1 VPLHPSGLEA
11 AANGADKL
19 NASLVLNLVLAA
31 ALAQPLTPPPALDT
45 TTTAK
50 IDAIV
55 TTIMQEALI
64 PGASIA
70 IERDGAIVYARG
82 YGVRDLATNAP
93 VDANTIFRF
102 GSVTKEFTAALAMK
116 LVEQHRLA
124 TNAMLATWLP
134 DLPHGDQI
142 RLSDLLGQTTGYRD
156 YYPLDYTDDEMTQPR
171 SVAGIISEYASFPL
185 SMTPD
190 TRWEYSNT
198 NYTIAGA
205 LIEHVS
211 GEALSALLQ
220 RYITG
225 PAGMTNTFFDEPK
238 RDLPDRAT
246 GYDSYWT
253 EPLHE
258 DTPEQSF
265 WLNTAGSLA
274 GTASDLARFDIA
286 FMARRLVS
294 DASYAEMTTA
304 RTLQNGKSTNY
315 GYGLGVGSLNGHRIV
330 SHGGNV
336 IGYASSNMMAPDDHL
351 AVVVLTSNYEAPA
364 GAIASRI
371 MSALLPPGATPT
383 PAPSIAP
390 MNTPTP
396 GRDETI
402 IRDWLAYLRDGALPA
417 QGMTPDWRHFLTP
430 ENRARAKS
438 VLQSLGA
445 TQSINVRYSTLRGGF
460 EVTGATVTF
469 ANGKR
474 TAALYKLPNGDVAQL
489 FLFSAP

>member
-1 VPLHPSGLEA
+1 MSALA
-11 AANGADKL
+11 
-19 NASLVLNLVLAA
+19 LVLLLAA
-31 ALAQPLTPPPALDT
+31 QPAPILDPA
-45 TTTAK
+45 TTAK
-50 IDAIV
+50 VDTIV
-55 TTIMQEALI
+55 TGIMQSSEI

-70 IERDGAIVYARG
+70 IERNGAIIYARG
-82 YGVRDLATNAP
+82 YGVRDLNTQTP

-116 LVEQHRLA
+116 LVEQHKLA
-124 TNAMLATWLP
+124 TNEMLSTWLS
-134 DLPHGDQI
+134 DLPHGNQI

-185 SMTPD
+185 TMTPNS
-190 TRWEYSNT
+190 RWEYSNT
-198 NYTIAGA
+198 NFTIAGA

-211 GEALSALLQ
+211 GESLSALLQ
-220 RYITG
+220 QYITG
-225 PAGMTNTFFDEPK
+225 PAGMTSTFFDEPK

-258 DTPEQSF
+258 DAPEQPF

-274 GTASDLARFDIA
+274 GTASDLARWDIA
-286 FMARRLVS
+286 FMAGRLVS
-294 DASYAEMTTA
+294 DASYTEMTTA
-304 RTLQNGKSTNY
+304 RTLQNGKSTSY
-315 GYGLGVGSLNGHRIV
+315 GYGLGVGTLNGHRIV

-336 IGYASSNMMAPDDHL
+336 IGFASSNLMAPDDHV
-351 AVVVLTSNYEAPA
+351 AVTVLTNNYEAPA

-371 MSALLPPGATPT
+371 MTALLTPNVPPT
-383 PAPSIAP
+383 PVPSVAPVS
-390 MNTPTP
+390 TPTP

-402 IRDWLAYLRDGALPA
+402 IRNWLEYLRSGTLPA
-417 QGMTPDWRHFLTP
+417 NGMTPDWQHFLTA
-430 ENRARAKS
+430 ENRARAKA

-445 TQSINVRYSTLRGGF
+445 TQSVDVRYSTLRGGY

-474 TAALYKLPNGDVAQL
+474 TAALYKLPNGDIAQL

>member
-1 VPLHPSGLEA
+1 MS
-11 AANGADKL
+11 
-19 NASLVLNLVLAA
+19 
-31 ALAQPLTPPPALDT
+31 ALALAVLLATQPAPTLDAA
-45 TTTAK
+45 TTANV
-50 IDAIV
+50 DAIV
-55 TTIMQEALI
+55 TGIMQSSEI

-82 YGVRDLATNAP
+82 YGVRDLNTKTP
-93 VDANTIFRF
+93 VDADTIFRF

-116 LVEQHRLA
+116 LVEQHELA
-124 TNAMLATWLP
+124 TNEMLSTWLP
-134 DLPHGDQI
+134 DLPHGDQV

-171 SVAGIISEYASFPL
+171 SVAAIISEYASYPL
-185 SMTPD
+185 TMTPD

-198 NYTIAGA
+198 NFTIAGA

-211 GEALSALLQ
+211 GESLSALLEH
-220 RYITG
+220 YITR
-225 PAGMTNTFFDEPK
+225 PAGMTSTFFDEPK

-258 DTPEQSF
+258 DPPEQPY
-265 WLNTAGSLA
+265 WLNAAGSLA

-294 DASYAEMTTA
+294 DASYTEMTTA
-304 RTLQNGKSTNY
+304 RTLQSGKSTNY
-315 GYGLGVGSLNGHRIV
+315 GYGLGVGTLNGHRIV

-336 IGYASSNMMAPDDHL
+336 IGYATSNMMAPDDSV
-351 AVVVLTSNYEAPA
+351 AVVVLTNNYEAPS

-371 MSALLPPGATPT
+371 MTALLTPGATPT
-383 PAPSIAP
+383 PAPSVAP
-390 MNTPTP
+390 VSTPTP

-402 IRDWLAYLRDGALPA
+402 IRNWLAYLRSGTLPA
-417 QGMTPDWRHFLTP
+417 QGMTPDWQHFLTP

-438 VLQSLGA
+438 ALQSLGA
-445 TQSINVRYSTLRGGF
+445 TQSIDVRYSTLRGGL
-460 EVTGATVTF
+460 EVTAATVTF

-474 TAALYKLPNGDVAQL
+474 TAALYKSPNGDVAQL

>member
-11 AANGADKL
+11 AADGAYKL
-19 NASLVLNLVLAA
+19 NALVLAV
-31 ALAQPLTPPPALDT
+31 LLDT
-45 TTTAK
+45 ATAAK
-50 IDAIV
+50 VDTIV
-55 TTIMQEALI
+55 TGIMQSSEI
-64 PGASIA
+64 PGASVA
-70 IERDGAIVYARG
+70 IERDGEIIYARG
-82 YGVRDLATNAP
+82 YGVRDLNTKTP

-116 LVEQHRLA
+116 LVEQHKLA
-124 TNAMLATWLP
+124 TNEKLSTRLP
-134 DLPHGDQI
+134 DLPHGSEI

-156 YYPLDYTDDEMTQPR
+156 YYPLDYTDDEMSQPR

-198 NYTIAGA
+198 NFTIAGA

-211 GEALSALLQ
+211 GASVASLLQ
-220 RYITG
+220 QYITG
-225 PAGMTNTFFDEPK
+225 PAGMTSTFFDEPK

-246 GYDSYWT
+246 GYDSFWT

-258 DTPEQSF
+258 DPPEQPY

-286 FMARRLVS
+286 FMGRRLVN
-294 DASYAEMTTA
+294 DASYTEMTTA

-336 IGYASSNMMAPDDHL
+336 IGYASSNMMAPDDHI

-364 GAIASRI
+364 GTIATRI
-371 MSALLPPGATPT
+371 MTALLTPNATPT
-383 PAPSIAP
+383 PAPSVAP
-390 MNTPTP
+390 VSTPTP

-402 IRDWLAYLRDGALPA
+402 IRDWLEYFRSGTLPA
-417 QGMTPDWRHFLTP
+417 NVMTPDWQHFLTA
-430 ENRARAKS
+430 ENRARAK
-438 VLQSLGA
+438 VALQGLGA
-445 TQSINVRYSTLRGGF
+445 TQSINVRYSTLRGGL
-460 EVTGATVTF
+460 EVTAATVTF

>member
-1 VPLHPSGLEA
+1 MIA
-11 AANGADKL
+11 
-19 NASLVLNLVLAA
+19 LVLAA
-31 ALAQPLTPPPALDT
+31 LLDT
-45 TTTAK
+45 ATVTKVDT
-50 IDAIV
+50 IV
-55 TTIMQEALI
+55 TTIMQSSEI
-64 PGASIA
+64 PGASVA
-70 IERDGAIVYARG
+70 IERDGAIVYERG
-82 YGVRDLATNAP
+82 YGVRDLNTKTP

-116 LVEQHRLA
+116 LVEQHKLA
-124 TNAMLATWLP
+124 TNEMLSTWMP
-134 DLPHGDQI
+134 DLPHGDQV

-185 SMTPD
+185 TMTPD

-198 NYTIAGA
+198 NFTIAGA

-211 GEALSALLQ
+211 GESVSALLQ

-258 DTPEQSF
+258 DAPEQPY

-274 GTASDLARFDIA
+274 GTASDLVRFDIA
-286 FMARRLVS
+286 FMGRRLVS

-315 GYGLGVGSLNGHRIV
+315 GYGLGVGTLNGHRIV

-336 IGYASSNMMAPDDHL
+336 IGYASSNMMAPDDRV
-351 AVVVLTSNYEAPA
+351 AVVVLTNNYEAPA

-371 MSALLPPGATPT
+371 MTALLAPGATPT
-383 PAPSIAP
+383 PAPSVAP
-390 MNTPTP
+390 VSTPAP

-402 IRDWLAYLRDGALPA
+402 IRDWLGYLRSGTLPA
-417 QGMTPDWRHFLTP
+417 RGMTPDWQHFLTA
-430 ENRARAKS
+430 ENRARAKA
-438 VLQSLGA
+438 VLQSLGP
-445 TQSINVRYSTLRGGF
+445 TQSINVRYSALRGGL
-460 EVTGATVTF
+460 EVTAATVAF

-489 FLFSAP
+489 FLFTTP